1 MLARELQLAPVVVEV
16 EAAQPEGEAEA
27 WMAATSGEGVV
38 EGLPRP
44 ASAVA
49 GAKEGVPS
57 AGVVVEESEAPLL
70 PVVPL
75 QEERLPSSVGHYPPR
90 PARLALQASL
100 EAVAVVLP
108 ATQS

>member
-1 MLARELQLAPVVVEV
+1 MPVVVAVEV
-16 EAAQPEGEAEA
+16 AAAPLEGEAEA
-27 WMAATSGEGVV
+27 WMASTSGEGVV
-38 EGLPRP
+38 EVLPRP

-57 AGVVVEESEAPLL
+57 AGVVVEEYEAPLL
-70 PVVPL
+70 LVVPS
-75 QEERLPSSVGHYPPR
+75 QEERLPSSVGHYSPR

-100 EAVAVVLP
+100 EPVVVVLLLQP